1 MFMHAVITSQMMVSD
16 NVFFF
21 FPPAGTTFISGTT
34 YLRERGE
41 AIMSQRKKSK
51 KKNKKKNLKD
61 ISFSPAMLKERY
73 NRTI

>member
-1 MFMHAVITSQMMVSD
+1 MYAVITSQMMVSD
-16 NVFFF
+16 NVFF

-51 KKNKKKNLKD
+51 KHTNKKKPEGYFVQPSYAEGE
-61 ISFSPAMLKERY
+61 I
-73 NRTI
+73 